1 MLAIKTA
8 LQVFLHSPWANNH
21 ALIVESDSK
30 VVVDW
35 IRNKEKRPWKDWKI
49 FNEFDMV
56 KEQIKLVDFEHVYK
70 ETNFFVDSLAKM
82 GVNRMYLF
90 YGWK

>member
-1 MLAIKTA
+1 MLAIKIA
-8 LQVFLHSPWANNH
+8 LQVFLYSPWANNH
-21 ALIVESDSK
+21 ALIVESNSK
-30 VVVDW
+30 VAVDW

-70 ETNFFVDSLAKM
+70 EANFFDDSLAKM
-82 GVNRMYLF
+82 GVNRVCLF
-90 YGWK
+90 YAWM